1 MFNSFGKNMRKFYN
15 VLKYLVFS
23 GKRDEDVI
31 SKSGLVGVKIH
42 EKNGSTSYELAVMK
56 MDHFGLEVFFY
67 TNDSKRKI
75 LENQKKVKSFYV
87 EKWMPIK
94 SIIQSI
100 NQKYEKEIVNTYY
113 NGLNESEIGIIKKE
127 LPDIIK

>member
-75 LENQKKVKSFYV
+75 SENQKDVKSFYI
-87 EKWMPIK
+87 EKWLPVKSVIK
-94 SIIQSI
+94 TI
-100 NQKYEKEIVNTYY
+100 NQKYEKEMINTFY
-113 NGLNESEIGIIKKE
+113 NGLDENEITIIKKE
-127 LPDIIK
+127 LPNIMK